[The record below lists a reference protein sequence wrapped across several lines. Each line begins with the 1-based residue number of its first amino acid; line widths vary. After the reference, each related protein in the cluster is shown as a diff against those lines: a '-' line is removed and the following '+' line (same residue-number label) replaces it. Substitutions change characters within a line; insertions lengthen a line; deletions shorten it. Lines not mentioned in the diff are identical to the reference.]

1 MLSAP
6 SRSADALPRR
16 IALINP
22 TKFLGNLLLA
32 GGLIQHLCWVCQQ
45 QGVDLLV
52 VLDESYR
59 DLLAG
64 ALPGAQVVYYPR
76 RVLNRG
82 VTLTG
87 ARHWL
92 ACVRQVRAFAADLAF
107 TIEEDSV
114 CHRLTHLSGA
124 RRKVSCT
131 VHRYHL
137 GFDQVLDIPR
147 SGRASGEE
155 SIWYSFRDVFAALEL
170 LDAPDNAEPDNDE
183 PDNEEPDAV
192 TSDAK
197 SDAKN
202 DAESYVKS
210 YIKSYVKLSPQA
222 PDPDFVERLTA
233 LGLNLAAPIAVLHA
247 GASKHYKK
255 WPEQQFVALGRSLLQ
270 QGYQLVLIGAGD
282 IDANANQR
290 ITRDLAGDSQGCV
303 DLCNKVSLAELA
315 SLLTRVDIMV
325 GNDSGPSHLAS
336 ALGVRGAVIFGP
348 TDVAI
353 WAPLGVQTTALQHKQ
368 VCAADCSRHH
378 CLKQYACLHSI
389 TPQQVLAALGL
400 DGDPDAAVM
409 AATV

>member
-1 MLSAP
+1 MAFMLSAP
-6 SRSADALPRR
+6 SSSADALPRR

-32 GGLIQHLCWVCQQ
+32 GGLIQHLCRVCQQ

-59 DLLAG
+59 DLFAG

-170 LDAPDNAEPDNDE
+170 LDAPDNAEPDNA
-183 PDNEEPDAV
+183 EPDAV

-202 DAESYVKS
+202 DAKNDA
-210 YIKSYVKLSPQA
+210 KSYVKLSPQA
-222 PDPDFVERLTA
+222 PDQGLVGRLTA
-233 LGLNLAAPIAVLHA
+233 LGLNLTAPIAVLHA

-255 WPEQQFVALGRSLLQ
+255 WPEQQFVALGRCLLQ

-290 ITRDLAGDSQGCV
+290 ITRDLAGDSQRCV

-400 DGDPDAAVM
+400 GGDPYAAVM